1 AESRTNRT
9 ASSLNS
15 SVDRR
20 RVLVIILSSDF
31 IILLLLEVSVKSGEG
46 QAHINRSTGRPSATT
61 AMGKTVQ
68 AIGWDPVQSPAA
80 IEAAWTW
87 IFIGLLR
94 RASA

>member
-1 AESRTNRT
+1 NRT

-46 QAHINRSTGRPSATT
+46 HLLVNLVREQYVGIQA
-61 AMGKTVQ
+61 TV
-68 AIGWDPVQSPAA
+68 GWS
-80 IEAAWTW
+80 
-87 IFIGLLR
+87 
-94 RASA
+94 S

>member
-46 QAHINRSTGRPSATT
+46 HPVVLGQSVALGEDKDSKATPLDRQWESL
-61 AMGKTVQ
+61 MLEG
-68 AIGWDPVQSPAA
+68 
-80 IEAAWTW
+80 
-87 IFIGLLR
+87 
-94 RASA
+94 RASR